1 MTTAKRKPTKMPLS
15 PRTLRLRRF
24 KRYLPLFLLM
34 APGVI
39 YFFIN
44 NYLPMSG
51 LVIAFKNVNFQ
62 KGIWGSDW
70 AGFKNFEYLFKTSDA
85 WIITRNTLL
94 YNLSFIFL
102 GIIIQV
108 SMAILINEIR
118 KRFFSR
124 LYQSLI
130 ILPAL
135 ISMVIVAY
143 LVYAGLS
150 TSTGF
155 MNKSILP
162 ALGLESV
169 SWYSES
175 KYWPFLLPLVNIWK
189 MTGLG
194 TIIYLATI
202 VGISPE
208 YYEAA
213 KLEGANKWQQIKG
226 ITLPM
231 MKPVIILLT
240 ILNIGRIFYS
250 DFGLFYQVPMDSGA
264 LFNVTSTIDVYV
276 YKTLMQLGDIG
287 MSSAAGLYQST
298 VGFVLVLVANL
309 ILRKVS
315 PDNALF

>member
-1 MTTAKRKPTKMPLS
+1 MITAKRKPSEMTLS
-15 PRTLRLRRF
+15 TRTLRLRRF

-189 MTGLG
+189 IDGPRNDNL
-194 TIIYLATI
+194 
-202 VGISPE
+202 
-208 YYEAA
+208 
-213 KLEGANKWQQIKG
+213 
-226 ITLPM
+226 
-231 MKPVIILLT
+231 
-240 ILNIGRIFYS
+240 
-250 DFGLFYQVPMDSGA
+250 SGY
-264 LFNVTSTIDVYV
+264 NRRH
-276 YKTLMQLGDIG
+276 QPG
-287 MSSAAGLYQST
+287 
-298 VGFVLVLVANL
+298 VL
-309 ILRKVS
+309 
-315 PDNALF
+315 